1 MPPPNITGKLHLGH
15 ALFLTLQDILIRHH
29 RIQGDTTLWLP
40 GTDHAGLATHEKII
54 NSLDS
59 QTIDRRTYLEE
70 GWKWKETHH
79 SIITSQIK
87 KMGASCDWSR
97 ERFTLDK
104 DYEKSCISALKMC
117 KDMLYFKDGQWYL
130 NMQEA
135 ALELITAIENKE
147 INIIPASETGQ
158 LLNFLKNIE
167 PWCISRQIWW
177 GQQLPIWFYGETIC
191 GDNYCIADN
200 IQEASIILNISSEN
214 LKQCEDTLDTWFLS
228 SLWPFATLGWPEK
241 TKDYI
246 DFYPAQLI
254 ETADDILFFWCA
266 RMLMMGKI
274 CTNKFPFKDIYL
286 HGIIRDSKG
295 RKMSK
300 SLNNGIDPLDII
312 DKYGTDALR
321 WALTTHTT
329 AGQDMKISDQEF
341 IAAKKFTNKLWQAGK
356 FFYQHS
362 QRTKYKPKQ
371 YSSSD
376 YLKNFS
382 NEYKSGINNY
392 EFLQISTNLQFLFKH
407 DFCDKWIEKNKQEI
421 FKDNLEL
428 LQEGITIYSHFLK
441 LFHPFI
447 PFITEKIWEGFYDD
461 SIMNQSTG

>member
-1 MPPPNITGKLHLGH
+1 
-15 ALFLTLQDILIRHH
+15 
-29 RIQGDTTLWLP
+29 
-40 GTDHAGLATHEKII
+40 
-54 NSLDS
+54 
-59 QTIDRRTYLEE
+59 
-70 GWKWKETHH
+70 
-79 SIITSQIK
+79 
-87 KMGASCDWSR
+87 MGASCDWSR

-104 DYEKSCISALKMC
+104 GYEKSCIEALKMC
-117 KDMLYFKDGQWYL
+117 KNMLYFKDGQWYL
-130 NMQEA
+130 NMQQA
-135 ALELITAIENKE
+135 AQDLISAIEKKE

-177 GQQLPIWFYGETIC
+177 GQQLPIWYYGKSISN
-191 GDNYCIADN
+191 DNYCIACGLE
-200 IQEASIILNISSEN
+200 EASIILEIPPEN

-241 TKDYI
+241 TQDYM

-274 CTNKFPFKDIYL
+274 CTTKFPFKDIYL

-321 WALTTHTT
+321 WALATHTT

-356 FFYQHS
+356 FFYQHA
-362 QRTKYKPKQ
+362 QRTNFIPEKYFT
-371 YSSSD
+371 SN
-376 YLKNFS
+376 YLKNFTT
-382 NEYKSGINNY
+382 EYNSGLDNY
-392 EFLQISTNLQFLFKH
+392 EFLKTSTKLQFLFKH
-407 DFCDKWIEKNKQEI
+407 DFCDIWIEKNKKEI
-421 FKDNLEL
+421 FNDNLNL

-447 PFITEKIWEGFYDD
+447 PFITEKIWEAFYDE
-461 SIMNQSTG
+461 SIMD